1 VSKELDELE
10 EIARVATKK
19 ALENY
24 IVPDEYK
31 KNLVLGTQF
40 AGDNRIFELYVPGE
54 TPGDALVIATATV
67 DKNTKNVSV
76 DVTKLQH
83 RSM

>member
-1 VSKELDELE
+1 MSKELDELE
-10 EIARVATKK
+10 EIARAATKK

-31 KNLVLGTQF
+31 ENLVLGTQF
-40 AGDNRIFELYVPGE
+40 DGDNRIFELYVPGE
-54 TPGDALVIATATV
+54 KPGDALVIATATV

-76 DVTKLQH
+76 DVTNLQQ